1 MKQAFT
7 SILSGIKALLHKN
20 QWKEALIFFYFILLA
35 SGFWLM
41 QSLQQE
47 YEININIP
55 VRYKNIPK
63 DLTFTETPPE
73 TIDVKVKDRG
83 SILLNYTIGRKFAP
97 IDIDLK
103 NGQIKQDKAFIGKKE
118 IENDIKKQ
126 LMTTS
131 SILSFD
137 PQDLRLSFSKQI
149 QKKLPVNFLGDIR
162 TLPGF
167 KISGPIQIEPGI
179 ITAYAKHFVLDTI
192 DSVQTVFTE
201 IKKANK
207 TVTQTIHLKK
217 IDGVIFDPGSVVVT
231 IPIEEYTE
239 KQIEVPIVF
248 SNVPPHY
255 RVRSFPSVV
264 RVSCSVPLSSF
275 KELTD
280 DQFQITIPFSELE
293 QSTTGMISIGLTNKP
308 ESVDR
313 ATLVPDRIEFI
324 LEQTQ

>member
-1 MKQAFT
+1 MKHDFT

-47 YEININIP
+47 YEINIYIP
-55 VRYKNIPK
+55 VRYKNMPK
-63 DLTFTETPPE
+63 DVTFRETPPE
-73 TIDVKVKDRG
+73 TIDVKIKDRG

-97 IDIDLK
+97 IDVDLK
-103 NGQIKQDKAFIGKKE
+103 NRHIKQDKLFIEKKE
-118 IENDIKKQ
+118 IENEIKKQ
-126 LMTTS
+126 LMVTT

-137 PQDLRLSFSKQI
+137 PQDIRLIFSKQI
-149 QKKLPVNFLGDIR
+149 QKDLSVSFSGEIR

-167 KISGPIQIEPGI
+167 KVSGSIKIEPNI
-179 ITAYAKHFVLDTI
+179 VTAYASPFMLDTI
-192 DSVQTVFTE
+192 DTISTIYTE

-207 TVTQTIHLKK
+207 TITQTIHLKK
-217 IDGVIFDPGSVVVT
+217 IDGVVFDPTSVEVT

-239 KQIEVPIVF
+239 KSVDVPIIF
-248 SNVPPHY
+248 SEVPPHY

-264 RVSCSVPLSSF
+264 RVSCSIPLSAF

-280 DQFQITIPFSELE
+280 DQFQIIIPFSELE
-293 QSTTGMISIGLTNKP
+293 QSTTGMIPIQLTNKP
-308 ESVDR
+308 KGVER
-313 ATLVPDRIEFI
+313 ATIIPDRIEFI